1 MRFSEL
7 GRSSCVLYI
16 GILFFAV
23 CWIAG
28 ALIDRSWIFGV
39 NTMSELGI
47 SDTFAKY
54 LFFAGCVVT
63 GVCISLYG
71 YMEGRETETVLKKY
85 AFCALIPAGVFLIG
99 VGVFT
104 MDYGILHS
112 IFTWLF
118 FGTLYIIMII
128 YMIYSRRR
136 RNCHVAILT
145 FAILVTGVVLIA
157 LTPLAFVEPI
167 FVILFMVWM
176 IVVDI
181 TKNTC
186 RMCIG

>member
-7 GRSSCVLYI
+7 ERSSYVLYI
-16 GILFFAV
+16 GVLFFAA

-28 ALIDRSWIFGV
+28 ALIDRSWTFGV

-54 LFFAGCVVT
+54 LFLVGCVGAGICVS
-63 GVCISLYG
+63 IYG
-71 YMEGRETETVLKKY
+71 YLESRETVTDLKEY
-85 AFCALIPAGVFLIG
+85 AFYALMLAGAFLIG
-99 VGVFT
+99 VGIFT

-118 FGTLYIIMII
+118 FGTLYIVMII
-128 YMIYSRRR
+128 YMIYSRRK

-145 FAILVTGVVLIA
+145 FAILITGIVLII

-167 FVILFMVWM
+167 FVILFMIWM
-176 IVVDI
+176 IAIDI
-181 TKNTC
+181 SKYHC
-186 RMCIG
+186 RICIG